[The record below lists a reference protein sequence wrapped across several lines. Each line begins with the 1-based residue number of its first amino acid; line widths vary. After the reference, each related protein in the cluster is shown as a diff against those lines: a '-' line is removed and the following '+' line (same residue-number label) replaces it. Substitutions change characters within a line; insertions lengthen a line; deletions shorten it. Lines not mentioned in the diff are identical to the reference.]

1 MSLSREMVA
10 LMRENAA
17 LCTLEAEIILA
28 LKYLEVRQEDLA
40 RGQLSKIQESLHVI
54 DTVRKRNNEV
64 KGMYDGE
71 DS

>member
-1 MSLSREMVA
+1 MVA

>member
-28 LKYLEVRQEDLA
+28 LKYLEVKQEDLA